1 MKNPLISVIVP
12 VYKVEQYLA
21 TCLNSIV
28 NQTYKNLEIILV
40 DDGSPDNCGKICD
53 EYAQKDDRIV
63 VLHQP
68 NSGVSRARNAGLD
81 IAKGEYIAFVDSD
94 DYIALDMYEE
104 LMSIAQKQ
112 SADIVTCNHYT
123 INNKGTVLCTNNF
136 DNLNVDEVRY
146 LILMDKYSI
155 CLWDKLY
162 KASLFND
169 IRFKID
175 IYSEDLFIMPS
186 LFFKAEKLAWT
197 SQAYYYYCLNM
208 GSNMTLFGTKR
219 KYGFF
224 AAWEEHEKFA
234 KKYCPKAY
242 TWSEFRTIRNAIG
255 ALVANMKEQI
265 LTQQKI
271 KKCENY
277 LAIKKAVGVSAKIGI
292 KYKIL
297 WWSLNHCLIICKI
310 YGQINFMLKKLK
322 KR

>member
-1 MKNPLISVIVP
+1 VP

-21 TCLNSIV
+21 ACLNSIV
-28 NQTYKNLEIILV
+28 SQTYKNLEIILV

-53 EYAQKDDRIV
+53 DYAQKDSRIV

-68 NSGVSRARNAGLD
+68 NGGVSRARNAGLD

-112 SADIVTCNHYT
+112 SADVVICNYYV
-123 INNKGTVLCTNNF
+123 INNDGTVLNGNNF
-136 DNLNVDEVRY
+136 DNLNIDEVRY
-146 LILMDKYSI
+146 LVLMDKYTNYV
-155 CLWDKLY
+155 WDKLY

-169 IRFKID
+169 VRFEIG
-175 IYSEDLFIMPS
+175 IYFEDLFIMPS

-197 SQAYYYYCLNM
+197 PQAYYYYNHLNT
-208 GSNMTLFGTKR
+208 GSIMSSFGTKR

-265 LTQQKI
+265 LTQQEI

-277 LAIKKAVGVSAKIGI
+277 LAIKKAGDISAKIGI
-292 KYKIL
+292 RYKIL
-297 WWSLNHCLIICKI
+297 WWSLNHCLIVFKL